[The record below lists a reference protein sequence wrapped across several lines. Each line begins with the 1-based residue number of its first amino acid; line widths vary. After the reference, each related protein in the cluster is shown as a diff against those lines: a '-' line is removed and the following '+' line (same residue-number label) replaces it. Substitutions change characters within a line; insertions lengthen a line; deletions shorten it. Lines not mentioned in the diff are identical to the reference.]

1 MANKSATL
9 GSGVVSGYLGVLGK
23 QTDLPHDAVEGRDTE
38 KVPFGGNPAPELIL
52 CERFPQDCIC
62 THESWTI
69 DLSSVFGFYD

>member
-1 MANKSATL
+1 MAKKSATL

-52 CERFPQDCIC
+52 CERFPARLYLHSRELDHRPFLGLWI
-62 THESWTI
+62 
-69 DLSSVFGFYD
+69 L